1 MMNNTLTIPK
11 VSGWKLLLLI
21 LLGVIIG
28 LIMLRGDILFWGI
41 LMGLVFFVLLVRN
54 PELSL
59 AILFNGTFIY
69 FYLVYKM
76 GFETSRL
83 LTGGFF
89 AFLAVSF
96 LLGGILIAKR
106 PQKFRPASIDLLFTC
121 FFSLVF
127 LSYIMFRTGSES
139 AYRKITYAPLLVVAP
154 YFGIRLLTSKEGIK
168 KFFNY
173 CVLVAAILVIPALYE
188 LFFNPVF
195 AGSGRFSM
203 YMFPERGNNPILF
216 GITFAILLIILFVWG
231 LEQRK
236 LKFKYLILM
245 VPAMFLLLRSGSR
258 GAVISFLVAML
269 FYLLIIG
276 RLKFKTKIY
285 AAIVLVFLIV
295 GAYKIIPEP
304 IAGFYQY
311 TFTPEA
317 RENPV
322 SSVYKRIT
330 MWKEAINDFE
340 TNPILGVGIG
350 NSVGGIGFPHNILLE
365 VAAELG
371 VFGLLIII
379 SMFYLTI
386 KKALAFIKKKE
397 MPTLN
402 TLMKL
407 SLTLFIY
414 SLTEAMF
421 SGYITNQTRLFM
433 SMGIIVSLV
442 RLKQEKVSSQ
452 NRQVDA

>member
-11 VSGWKLLLLI
+11 VSGWKLLLPI
-21 LLGVIIG
+21 IVWVVIG
-28 LIMLRGDILFWGI
+28 LIIARENVLFWG
-41 LMGLVFFVLLVRN
+41 LLAGLVLFILLVKR

-59 AILFNGTFIY
+59 ATLFNGTFIY
-69 FYLVYKM
+69 LYLVYKM

-89 AFLAVSF
+89 GFLAVSF
-96 LLGGILIAKR
+96 FLGGILTAKR
-106 PQKFRPASIDLLFTC
+106 PRKFRLASIDLLFIC

-127 LSYIMFRTGSES
+127 LSYFMFRTGSES
-139 AYRKITYAPLLVVAP
+139 AYRKIAYAPLLVVLP
-154 YFGIRLLTSKEGIK
+154 YFGIRFLTSEERIK
-168 KFFNY
+168 RFFSY
-173 CVLVAAILVIPALYE
+173 CVLVAAILIIPALYE

-203 YMFPERGNNPILF
+203 YMFPKHGSNPILF
-216 GITFAILLIILFVWG
+216 GITFATLLIILFVWG

-236 LKFKYLILM
+236 LKFKYLFLM
-245 VPAMFLLLRSGSR
+245 VPAVFLLLRSGSR
-258 GAVISFLVAML
+258 GAVISLLVAML
-269 FYLLIIG
+269 FYLLVVG
-276 RLKFKTKIY
+276 RLRFKTKVY
-285 AAIVLVFLIV
+285 AAILLAFLIV
-295 GAYKIIPEP
+295 GAYNIIPESTVE
-304 IAGFYQY
+304 FYQY

-317 RENPV
+317 REAPV
-322 SSVYKRIT
+322 SSVYQRIT
-330 MWKEAINDFE
+330 MWKEAINDFKA
-340 TNPILGVGIG
+340 NPVLGVGIG
-350 NSVGGIGFPHNILLE
+350 NSVGGIGYPHNILLE

-386 KKALAFIKKKE
+386 KKALVFIKKTE

-407 SLTLFIY
+407 SLTLFVY

-433 SMGIIVSLV
+433 SMGIIVSLI
-442 RLKQEKVSSQ
+442 RLKPKKISSQ
-452 NRQVDA
+452 NRQMEI